1 MTTPSL
7 WRRLV
12 PLAARVFAPARAHA
26 EASPGPPLPPHQ
38 FYGFDGSAMLDG
50 ASIRITNQA
59 GHGVGSCKIAAGAW
73 SIKVSATAAES
84 VTFSIDDSEPS
95 DTYEVTSGCSTM
107 VELALPAATP
117 IAEITVVSVTNQTDD
132 AILADDDGG
141 TGVVGLD
148 VDENGTRE
156 AGVAFAGTGAVDESM
171 SSVGPIVSGGQM
183 NLGDGDAHVRI
194 VTLRDKNGVPI
205 NGLDSGVEV
214 KNVKGANLGFAFD
227 ESAAKALAK
236 AKKTGDDAPPIAN
249 PKLMGAGEDGEYALG
264 IRALTDTVGLHAFTV
279 KIGKVTKAADH
290 DGNPLEA
297 HIGGP
302 ITGLSVVSVT
312 NTDGDDILANG
323 VARVAPFDLI
333 RVAPFDLITVA
344 PFDLITVVLCATG
357 KDGLPPKNN
366 STITGL
372 TRARGFVGVGAGSHE
387 LKTDNAGEVSVSFR
401 ADKASESLR
410 FTGGASATAGLLVRV
425 VDPDAEPVGTGPTV
439 YQLPASADGT
449 FHSWRGG
456 PASSAVF
463 ENVANLTVV
472 WKWAGGKWVDYVSD
486 PAAPA
491 STKTVFALSDG
502 DVLFVV
508 SDGPVTILLG

>member
-38 FYGFDGSAMLDG
+38 FYGSDGSALLDG
-50 ASIRITNQA
+50 ARIRVTNQA
-59 GHGVGSCKIAAGAW
+59 GCGVGSCEIAAGAW

-84 VTFSIDDSEPS
+84 VMFSIDDSEPS
-95 DTYEVTSGCSTM
+95 DTYEVISGRSTM
-107 VELALPAATP
+107 VELALPATTP
-117 IAEITVVSVTNQTDD
+117 SAGITVVSVTNEASDE
-132 AILADDDGG
+132 ILADDADAP
-141 TGVVGLD
+141 GVVCLD
-148 VDENGTRE
+148 VDDNGTCE
-156 AGVAFAGTGAVDESM
+156 AGVAFAVADGIDGDM
-171 SSVGPIVSGGQM
+171 SLVGPIVSGAQGQVH
-183 NLGDGDAHVRI
+183 LGEGDAHVRI

-236 AKKTGDDAPPIAN
+236 AKKTGDDAPPTAN
-249 PKLMGAGEDGEYALG
+249 PQLVGTGEDGEYVLG

-290 DGNPLEA
+290 DGNPLEG

-302 ITGLSVVSVT
+302 ITDLSVVSVT

-323 VARVAPFDLI
+323 VV
-333 RVAPFDLITVA
+333 TVA
-344 PFDLITVVLCATG
+344 PFDLITVTLCAIG
-357 KDGLPPKNN
+357 KDGLAPKNN

-372 TRARGFVGVGAGSHE
+372 TRASGFVGAGGGSHE
-387 LKTDNAGEVSVSFR
+387 LKTDNVGEASVSFR
-401 ADKASESLR
+401 AGKASESLS

-425 VDPDAEPVGTGPTV
+425 VDPDAEPVDTGPTV
-439 YQLPASADGT
+439 YQLAASADRT

-472 WKWAGGKWVDYVSD
+472 WKWAGGKWVDYVSS

-491 STKTVFALSDG
+491 STKTGFALSGG